1 MAEATLSSKN
11 QIVLPREAREMLGV
25 KPGDKLLVV
34 AKDGKVLIMH
44 RPKSFARA
52 IKGIARGL
60 YPPNY
65 IERER
70 KSWD

>member
-1 MAEATLSSKN
+1 
-11 QIVLPREAREMLGV
+11 MLGV

-60 YPPNY
+60 YPPDHV
-65 IERER
+65 ERER

>member
-1 MAEATLSSKN
+1 
-11 QIVLPREAREMLGV
+11 
-25 KPGDKLLVV
+25 
-34 AKDGKVLIMH
+34 MH

-52 IKGIARGL
+52 IKGIASGL
-60 YPPNY
+60 YPPDY